1 MEHGRIVKIR
11 ESVVDVLF
19 PEGLTPF
26 LREILIVEDTG
37 TKLEVQSSKG
47 KRTFSCLVLG
57 KTVGLSKN
65 MLVRRTGKFLS
76 VKVGEAVLGRTINVF
91 GEPIDGLE
99 EIESD
104 IEYPIF
110 RNPPEL
116 TEEKEKREIL
126 ETGIKIIDLL
136 VPFVKGG
143 KIGLF
148 GGAGVGKTVLLTEF
162 IYRMIQL
169 HRGVSIFAGVGER
182 IREAH
187 ELWLDLKRLNVLDKT
202 SLVLGQMNEPP
213 GIRARAIFPAL
224 SIAEYFRDEK
234 NMDVLLLIDN
244 VFRYAQAGMEVSTL
258 LGKLPAR
265 AGYQPTLKDEIAMV
279 EERITSTAKGSITS
293 VQAIYVP
300 ADDITDPAPSSTIP
314 HLDSIVILSRER
326 AAKGFYPAI
335 DPLRSIAKV
344 LDPDLVGDLHYEVAN
359 AVLFHLQRYKDLE
372 DIINMLGIEELSK
385 EDRLTV
391 QRARKIERFLTQ
403 PFFSTEA
410 FTGKKGKSVPLEET
424 IRGCKEIIEGKY
436 DDIDE
441 TRFYMIGSVDEAV
454 NS

>member
-91 GEPIDGLE
+91 GEPIDGLK

-162 IYRMIQL
+162 IYRMIKL

-385 EDRLTV
+385 EDRLIV

-424 IRGCKEIIEGKY
+424 IRRCKEIIEGKY

>member
-385 EDRLTV
+385 EDRLIV

>member
-11 ESVVDVLF
+11 ESVVDVVF

-76 VKVGEAVLGRTINVF
+76 VKVGDAVLGRTINVF

-99 EIESD
+99 KIESD

-385 EDRLTV
+385 EDRLIV

-441 TRFYMIGSVDEAV
+441 TRFYMIGSVDEAI